1 LSSRHKKVYFTRP
14 DRRLNADQVAELRN
28 RYNDGELL
36 KVLAYDFGMCV
47 RNVQDI
53 ARGYIYRDVHMDLVQ
68 DEPRRLRVGPK
79 EAQQIEEFFAAG
91 NSFHDA
97 VEHFDRSEGTI
108 RKFWRRFQEQAETAH
123 DTNSRFRNENINH
136 EQRGLEDGK
145 EGAKAARDF

>member
-1 LSSRHKKVYFTRP
+1 MSPRHKKVYFTRP
-14 DRRLNADQVAELRN
+14 DRRLNADQVADLRN

-91 NSFHDA
+91 NSFHAA
-97 VEHFDRSEGTI
+97 VAHFDRSEGTI
-108 RKFWRRFQEQAETAH
+108 RKFWRRFQKQAG
-123 DTNSRFRNENINH
+123 TNHQTNKGESHVHIYP
-136 EQRGLEDGK
+136 
-145 EGAKAARDF
+145 